1 MKLHEDS
8 ETSDFR
14 SYIKKYR
21 GSSQNIGTAEGS
33 CNILRGALLEATGR
47 SCGWTKGSAIHK
59 ETWWWDDNI
68 SNSVSGKQKL
78 WIQWKHK

>member
-21 GSSQNIGTAEGS
+21 GSSQNNGTAEGS
-33 CNILRGALLEATGR
+33 CNILRGGL
-47 SCGWTKGSAIHK
+47 C
-59 ETWWWDDNI
+59 
-68 SNSVSGKQKL
+68 
-78 WIQWKHK
+78 